1 MYSRNED
8 DDKASSSAQEGEAD
22 EEGSPSVGFGV
33 SGKLWNGVLVMYD
46 RATGS
51 LWTQIDG
58 RAIEGEREGELL
70 EHVASSYTTWGAWV
84 AEHPDT
90 LVLDKPED
98 VRGFEHSRYDAYL
111 EDPERVFFPEL
122 AEGLGDV
129 GPKDVVFGV
138 RVAGNQAAV
147 TEKLMTSD
155 GLVNGLV
162 GHVPVTWIRLAST
175 GAVRA
180 FDRRLG
186 GQVLVLQFASDGP
199 GDSESLRDVLS
210 GKAVHSD
217 QLTELR
223 VDRAFWYAWKHSHPD
238 SLLLRR

>member
-1 MYSRNED
+1 MHSPSKQEAERDDPGED
-8 DDKASSSAQEGEAD
+8 GA
-22 EEGSPSVGFGV
+22 PSVGFGV

-70 EHVASSYTTWGAWV
+70 EHVPSSFTTWGAWV

-98 VRGFEHSRYDAYL
+98 VRGFEHSRYDDYL
-111 EDPERVFFPEL
+111 KDPEQVFFPEL
-122 AEGLGDV
+122 AKGLGDV

-138 RVAGNQAAV
+138 RVAGAQAAV
-147 TEKLMTSD
+147 TESLITSD

-162 GHVPVTWIRLAST
+162 GHVPVTWVRRAST

-180 FDRRLG
+180 FDRRLD
-186 GQVLVLQFASDGP
+186 GQVLVLAFASADP
-199 GDSESLRDVLS
+199 GDAESLHDVLS
-210 GKAVHSD
+210 GQAVRSD

-223 VDRAFWYAWKHSHPD
+223 VDRSFWYAWKHSHPD